1 MAVYTRGSNP
11 VWLFD
16 DLVGNLLDDTYYMF
30 VLNNEIPYNYAD
42 IFSDAAGTVALAN
55 PVQVLANGT
64 LPIDIYFEQ
73 DTEYRLEIRAGDTQS
88 DELVYLIENYSPGS
102 AGGVTPSAVNV
113 ATDNQVS
120 NPQFAL
126 VNFETGYSQT
136 AVSTQDIEVAPGWV
150 LELIGTGNVE
160 LAQTALDSTITDPS
174 NAPYALRLKL
184 SGWSSAILRQRFN
197 QNGVLWSGKYVSS
210 AVTARTETGTADIS
224 ARLVDSKSTVLGTV
238 LTTTT
243 VDTTFTDWVGTKL
256 LPASSND
263 NTPPSAYIDYQL
275 ILPGTVDIYVTSFQ
289 LIATGTEGYKPLFE
303 QTSIDRQIDQT
314 YHTAYPIV
322 PVGTVID
329 YMGFG
334 TIDHYLDCDYAA
346 YNRLT
351 YSQLFNKITTVESV
365 DLTSTNATFTVVSS
379 ALYRIGMGL
388 EGTGIPANTTISNI
402 SGTTITMSSA
412 ATVTTTSSVRFFAA
426 ARTYSETV
434 SLTNASPTFT
444 VASAANY
451 AIGQR
456 ITGTSVPAS
465 TVVSNIVG
473 TTITMSQ
480 NATATVS
487 STVTFY
493 SAGVGDGSTT
503 FNVYDLRDYVLA
515 GTGGSLFGTASNGLG
530 ATGGSATHT
539 LTISEMPSHN
549 HPGSTVGVG
558 TGANST
564 TGPGIYVEPTN
575 GPTAVTVASQGGGD
589 PHSIVQQTALS
600 RKLIRFE

>member
-1 MAVYTRGSNP
+1 MSISRSYNP
-11 VWLFD
+11 VWNFFDLNGSPFD
-16 DLVGNLLDDTYYMF
+16 DSFYMF
-30 VLNNEIPYNYAD
+30 VLNNDIPYNYAEVYQD
-42 IFSDAAGTVALAN
+42 ISGAIPWSD
-55 PVQVLANGT
+55 PIQCLANGSF
-64 LPIDIYFEQ
+64 PNNIYW
-73 DTEYRLEIRAGDTQS
+73 DDSLEYRLEFRKNDGVLPPSQS

-126 VNFETGYSQT
+126 VNFESGYSQT
-136 AVSTQDIEVAPGWV
+136 AVSTQNIEVAPGWV
-150 LELIGTGNVE
+150 LELTGTGNVS
-160 LAQTALDSTITDPS
+160 LAQTALNSTITNPS
-174 NAPYALRLKL
+174 NAPYALRLTL
-184 SGWSSAILRQRFN
+184 SGWSTAILRQRFN

-210 AVTARTETGTADIS
+210 AVTARTETGSADIS
-224 ARLVDSKSTVLGTV
+224 ARLIDSKGTVLGTV

-289 LIATGTEGYKPLFE
+289 LIATSTEGYKPLFE

-334 TIDHYLDCDYAA
+334 TPAHYLRCDGTDTYS
-346 YNRLT
+346 RLT
-351 YSQLFNKITTVESV
+351 YSQLFNVLTTVKSV
-365 DLTSTNATFTVVSS
+365 TLTSGAATFDVADATD
-379 ALYRIGMGL
+379 YWIGMGV
-388 EGTGIPANTTISNI
+388 EGDGIVTGSMISGI
-402 SGTTITMSSA
+402 SGTTITIDNNATSTGSSN
-412 ATVTTTSSVRFFAA
+412 VRFFAA
-426 ARTYSETV
+426 GFGDSTS
-434 SLTNASPTFT
+434 TF
-444 VASAANY
+444 A
-451 AIGQR
+451 
-456 ITGTSVPAS
+456 VP
-465 TVVSNIVG
+465 
-473 TTITMSQ
+473 
-480 NATATVS
+480 
-487 STVTFY
+487 
-493 SAGVGDGSTT
+493 
-503 FNVYDLRDYVLA
+503 DLQDYVLA
-515 GTGGSLFGTASNGLG
+515 GAGGSLFGATSNGIG
-530 ATGGSATHT
+530 ATGGSATHE
-539 LTISEMPSHN
+539 LTIAEMPSHN

-558 TGANST
+558 TGGNST

-575 GPTAVTVASQGGGD
+575 GPTAVTVAPQGDGD